1 MTGRSGQQLAGD
13 ITTITA
19 FEVPLPTPP
28 AGVALAGFLPVRQWD
43 GTGGGLSASFLMVEQ
58 GDGQTIVLVAV
69 DTLFLDDGFQALL
82 QQRLSKNIS
91 IVLVASHTHFAPAL
105 AKSVQS
111 LGSVD
116 EEYYQAVLACIA
128 KAIMTGTGLSSAY
141 IGHFTAPTNM
151 TVNRRREGWMIDC
164 SALRRGRINFA
175 KGISLAENPDGIVD
189 HNLYCVSFRD
199 ADGNPVA
206 CIWSLAAHAAFMDAY
221 RTLSPDFPGRVRWF
235 LKERF
240 GPHFVSIYIPGLAGS
255 AIPNSA
261 YKPFSRQTNKERLLE
276 VLPFHHAI
284 RPLDP
289 AGYEV
294 WSRRVGEMIAGPLPS
309 LDFKRTAGITAHH
322 ESLRS
327 DPVFYDRACQELS
340 LNLNIVRLGNEVE
353 IITSNGELLGEWK
366 PLLDQ
371 LPRQSG
377 MRVVSGYAAGACLYV
392 PPASEIRRG
401 GYEADRFRE
410 AFGLDGNFVEGIDVN
425 VFKAFKKLLTKV

>member
-1 MTGRSGQQLAGD
+1 MASD
-13 ITTITA
+13 IVGMIA
-19 FEVPLPTPP
+19 VDVPLPSPP
-28 AGVALAGFLPVRQWD
+28 KGVALAGFLPIRFWD
-43 GTGGGLSASFLMVEQ
+43 GTGGDLSASLLKIDRE
-58 GDGQTIVLVAV
+58 DGSKLVIVAV
-69 DTLFLDDGFQALL
+69 DTLFLDDEFQARL
-82 QQRLSKNIS
+82 QDRLDPSMAL
-91 IVLVASHTHFAPAL
+91 VLVASHTHFAPAL
-105 AKSVQS
+105 AKSVRT

-116 EEYYQAVLACIA
+116 DGHYGAVLDRIA
-128 KAIMTGTGLSSAY
+128 NAIVTGVGPEPAEM
-141 IGHFTAPTNM
+141 GHFESPTDL
-151 TVNRRREGWMIDC
+151 TVNRRREGFTLDY
-164 SALRRGRINFA
+164 SALLRGRLSIG
-175 KGISLAENPDGIVD
+175 KGVSLATNPGGIVD
-189 HNLYCVSFRD
+189 GNLRCISFRD
-199 ADGNPVA
+199 SEGTPVA

-235 LKERF
+235 LKEHF

-261 YKPFSRQTNKERLLE
+261 YKPFSRQTNKERLVE

-425 VFKAFKKLLTKV
+425 VVKAFEKLLTKV